1 LGGLQI
7 HGWRGNRFDG
17 YSCGKHGRCF
27 LFWYGFSG
35 STALTQPMRLATT
48 DPWRWKGSPRSS
60 ATTAN
65 LTNGNGNPSNLSD
78 TNFANNSQINFAG
91 TYHAT

>member
-1 LGGLQI
+1 MGALG
-7 HGWRGNRFDG
+7 
-17 YSCGKHGRCF
+17 
-27 LFWYGFSG
+27 
-35 STALTQPMRLATT
+35 A
-48 DPWRWKGSPRSS
+48 S

-78 TNFANNSQINFAG
+78 TNFANNSQINFTG